1 MRYSPVLLIS
11 TTLASMN
18 AATVRDQNPLSEEWT
33 IESMQRVCNDND
45 TSCTWTFRVNTHA
58 EGIKPTSV
66 EYIVKSTNNT
76 TASRSI
82 GGPSKFGIFTVT
94 STWRDYFGLEGAW
107 TTLSVI
113 DYGRRLLVYP
123 AYTDKQVEDGDV
135 VKPDQVYVP
144 ENVPS

>member
-1 MRYSPVLLIS
+1 MRYSPVFLTS
-11 TTLASMN
+11 ATLAGIN
-18 AATVRDQNPLSEEWT
+18 AATIRDQNPLGEEWT
-33 IESMQRVCNDND
+33 IESMKRVCNDND
-45 TSCTWTFRVNTHA
+45 TSCTWTFRINTHA
-58 EGIKPTSV
+58 EGIKPTAV
-66 EYIVKSTNNT
+66 EYIVESANNT

-113 DYGRRLLVYP
+113 DYGRKVLVYP
-123 AYTDKQVEDGDV
+123 AYTDKQVQGGEV